1 MLYFI
6 RTYGC
11 QMNFHDSEILA
22 GLLEEAG
29 WTKASRPEEADLV
42 ILNTCCVREK
52 AESKVYGL
60 LGSLKSLKDRRPQ
73 LIIGVGGCMVQ
84 QPGVAQELAR
94 RAPHVDLI
102 FGTYNAYRLPELL
115 ARVQVEGGPLI
126 AVSTDRGEAENL
138 PVRREGKVKAFITI
152 SYGCNNFCSYCIV
165 PYVRGPEISRRPENI
180 LREVRELAD
189 QGYKEVMFLGQNVN
203 SYGKDLDINFE
214 FADLLAEADK
224 VPGIERIRYT
234 TSHPRDFSDRL
245 INVIRDCRHVCE
257 HFHLPVQAGSN
268 RVLAKMNRGYTRE
281 HYLELVEKIKD
292 RVKGASITTDIIVGF
307 PGETEEDFQDTL
319 DLVRRVRFDAA
330 YTFIYS
336 PRRGTPAAEMPD
348 PVDRETKKRWFNE
361 LVRLQNKITGEINS
375 QLVGQTF
382 EVLVEGPSKTDPG
395 RLAGRTRTNKIV
407 VLAGEE
413 ELAGKL
419 VEVRI
424 TAAQTWTLFGE
435 VVR

>member
-1 MLYFI
+1 
-6 RTYGC
+6 
-11 QMNFHDSEILA
+11 
-22 GLLEEAG
+22 
-29 WTKASRPEEADLV
+29 
-42 ILNTCCVREK
+42 
-52 AESKVYGL
+52 
-60 LGSLKSLKDRRPQ
+60 
-73 LIIGVGGCMVQ
+73 
-84 QPGVAQELAR
+84 
-94 RAPHVDLI
+94 
-102 FGTYNAYRLPELL
+102 
-115 ARVQVEGGPLI
+115 
-126 AVSTDRGEAENL
+126 
-138 PVRREGKVKAFITI
+138 
-152 SYGCNNFCSYCIV
+152 
-165 PYVRGPEISRRPENI
+165 
-180 LREVRELAD
+180 
-189 QGYKEVMFLGQNVN
+189 
-203 SYGKDLDINFE
+203 
-214 FADLLAEADK
+214 
-224 VPGIERIRYT
+224 
-234 TSHPRDFSDRL
+234 
-245 INVIRDCRHVCE
+245 IRDCRHVCE